1 MSSMYVDMWTREVWY
16 VDMWNVDMGYVDCG
30 SIAYVD
36 YAVNT

>member
-36 YAVNT
+36 YAVNA

>member
-30 SIAYVD
+30 SIAYVG

>member
-16 VDMWNVDMGYVDCG
+16 VDMWYVDMWNVDCG